1 MNKHTKFLDFLKYL
15 SVIMI
20 FCSCHSTGQVFVY
33 KNIPKNYSKNIEI
46 SSTER
51 SSIQKGLVKP
61 TYIEKVLPSNFVK
74 DGSVDYTEIIQNAI
88 AKNRTVIFPNFPI
101 LINEKGLTLRS
112 NSVVYFPENAKIIL
126 KTNNFG
132 QYEILRIHDVD
143 NVKVYFPNIVGDRYS
158 HTGTTG
164 EWGMGISIRGTKNVL
179 IYGAKVE
186 KCWGDGIYLGISPV
200 TNSVINYNVLIKKS
214 IVDDNRRNG
223 MSIISA
229 QNSIFENFIASN
241 TFGTAPNAGI
251 DIEPDANTD
260 IIKNLTFNN
269 ILAFNN
275 DVHGFLFV
283 LSNLYG
289 KNQNIGEINLTNFTS
304 NYSQF
309 GVSLKIGTDKEKQ
322 FEVPYG
328 SIIID
333 NPLLLNT
340 SRQALL
346 SYEENNKNKFSV
358 KVKSQ
363 SQAKRNEY
371 FKYINSSKNIIISK

>member
-1 MNKHTKFLDFLKYL
+1 MKELIRFLAVFFIFSNNNCSGQRFSYQNVPSEYL
-15 SVIMI
+15 
-20 FCSCHSTGQVFVY
+20 G
-33 KNIPKNYSKNIEI
+33 NISITA
-46 SSTER
+46 SER
-51 SSIQKGLVKP
+51 LAIKKGLTAP
-61 TYIEKVLPSNFVK
+61 YLLEKALPRNYVK
-74 DGSVDYTEIIQNAI
+74 DGSVDYTDIIQNAI
-88 AKNRTVIFPNFPI
+88 TKNKTVIFPNFPI

-112 NSVVYFPENAKIIL
+112 NSIVYFPENAKIIL

-164 EWGMGISIRGTKNVL
+164 EWGMGISIRGTNNVL

-200 TNSVINYNVLIKKS
+200 TNSVINNNVLIKKS

-340 SRQALL
+340 SRQSLL

-363 SQAKRNEY
+363 SEAKRNEY

>member
-1 MNKHTKFLDFLKYL
+1 MKEIVRLLAVFF
-15 SVIMI
+15 I
-20 FCSCHSTGQVFVY
+20 FCNYNCSGQVFTY
-33 KNIPKNYSKNIEI
+33 KNVPSKSLGRISITASERLAIKRGLKAPYSLENALPKNY
-46 SSTER
+46 
-51 SSIQKGLVKP
+51 
-61 TYIEKVLPSNFVK
+61 VK
-74 DGSVDYTEIIQNAI
+74 DGSVDYTDVIQNAI
-88 AKNRTVIFPNFPI
+88 TKNRTVIFPNFPI

-158 HTGTTG
+158 HMGTTG
-164 EWGMGISIRGTKNVL
+164 EWGMGISIRGTNNVL

-200 TNSVINYNVLIKKS
+200 TNSVINNNVLIKKS

-346 SYEENNKNKFSV
+346 SYEENNKNIFSV